1 MEDPDETGER
11 TYTSKWNGGTY
22 DPGTG
27 RIGKHG
33 GQDAENGASCNKA
46 AVYIYIY
53 IYMCVCVCVCVC
65 VRTYARTYECVHM
78 HSMCRPYVPI
88 KRLRNSDNS
97 EYL

>member
-53 IYMCVCVCVCVC
+53 ISLDVAVG
-65 VRTYARTYECVHM
+65 AF
-78 HSMCRPYVPI
+78 SMYDNEE
-88 KRLRNSDNS
+88 KYLRRVWLEDQKKKGT
-97 EYL
+97 